1 MKKVLGVLGAAIV
14 ALALVSCGSTSGAEE
29 EGTAGGGGIV
39 GKKVITTIGPKNKS
53 AGWWTAFGNYYLM
66 PPESTLKV
74 SFTNYSDKINQ
85 WDNFVVVYTTDAN
98 RQAAGYQEFMVLRA
112 DQFGWGDN
120 FDPENLTGEGFGD
133 MNAFVSDM
141 DGAECEVVIKRE
153 GALVTIS
160 TTATAANG
168 NVYTQELSAN
178 CGDGTQVQRAFLTV
192 EKGYLDNVTYEFI
205 EAAAEEE
212 VAEEEAAEE
221 EVEETAE
228 EAEAAEEE
236 ASEEAAAEEASEEA
250 AEEEAVEE

>member
-1 MKKVLGVLGAAIV
+1 MKKVLGVLGAALV
-14 ALALVSCGSTSGAEE
+14 AFALVSCGSTSGAEE
-29 EGTAGGGGIV
+29 EGSEGGGGIV

-53 AGWWTAFGNYYLM
+53 AGWWTAFGNYYLL

-74 SFTNYSDKINQ
+74 NFTNYSDKVNQ

-120 FDPENLTGEGFGD
+120 YDPENLTGEGFGD

-141 DGAECEVVIKRE
+141 DGAECEVVITRK
-153 GALVTIS
+153 GALVTIA

-221 EVEETAE
+221 EAEETAE
-228 EAEAAEEE
+228 EAE
-236 ASEEAAAEEASEEA
+236 EEAAEEA
-250 AEEEAVEE
+250 AEEEATEEEAAEEAVEE